1 MRAVDIV
8 QLAVG
13 SLRQRKLRAALPVV
27 GVAVGSFVLIASLA
41 IGQGVQEVILDRKST
56 RLNSSHVE
64 NSYAVSCLKKKPTGF
79 RQRAPVYMQL
89 PATNPARQNE
99 TLTARTTVSIHATS
113 SATKLT
119 ETTAPQVFDASDTPT

>member
-64 NSYAVSCLKKKPTGF
+64 NSYAVSCLKKKSHNAAAF
-79 RQRAPVYMQL
+79 SAAARAASTHVTLHSGDLCPECRRGKVYRL
-89 PATNPARQNE
+89 KEPATLLRLVGHARLE
-99 TLTARTTVSIHATS
+99 
-113 SATKLT
+113 
-119 ETTAPQVFDASDTPT
+119 